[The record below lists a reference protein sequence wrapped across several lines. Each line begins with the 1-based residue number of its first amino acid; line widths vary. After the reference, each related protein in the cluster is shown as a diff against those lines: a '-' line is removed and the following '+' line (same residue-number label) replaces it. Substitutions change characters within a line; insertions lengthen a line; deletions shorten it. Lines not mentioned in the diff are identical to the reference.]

1 MTRRAAL
8 RLNFAKK
15 VALAVAGITALVLPI
30 TVGIMNAPRLRAQSV
45 AAGSPKFEVA
55 SIRPGCPG
63 SEGTNGPPVSWIDR
77 GIPGRLSFCF
87 TLVNLIDSAYFHYAG
102 GHVNPSMIRPPHIG
116 DPSWFESEKYMLNA
130 KADGNASQ
138 AMMRGPMLQALLE
151 ERFKLKVH
159 WETRQV
165 PVYELTA
172 GKGGPKLQPF
182 KEGSCIPPDFTQL
195 SGAPKPGQLCRN
207 GNARKGSNGIV
218 DWRGLSLDQFA
229 EWVLIGVVDR
239 PVIDKTGIA
248 GKFNFHL
255 EFVPDQA
262 TRAFLPGGELDH
274 GQVGPSDDPVGPT
287 IFSAI
292 QEQLGLKLVPA
303 KGPREFLVIDHVERP
318 SEN

>member
-1 MTRRAAL
+1 M
-8 RLNFAKK
+8 
-15 VALAVAGITALVLPI
+15 
-30 TVGIMNAPRLRAQSV
+30 RAQSP
-45 AAGSPKFEVA
+45 AAAAPKFEVA

-63 SEGTNGPPVSWIDR
+63 SEGPNGPPASWIDR
-77 GIPGRLSFCF
+77 ATPGRLSFCAI
-87 TLVNLIDSAYFHYAG
+87 LVNLIDFAYFHYAG
-102 GHVNPSMIRPPHIG
+102 GHVNPSPIRPRHIG
-116 DPSWFESEKYMLNA
+116 DPSWFESDKYMLNA
-130 KADGNASQ
+130 KAEGNASQ

-165 PVYELTA
+165 PVYELTV

-182 KEGSCIPPDFTQL
+182 KEGSCIPLDFTQFYA
-195 SGAPKPGQLCRN
+195 APKPVANPCRN
-207 GNARKGSNGIV
+207 GNTRKGSNGTV

-229 EWVLIGVVDR
+229 NWVLIGVVDR

-255 EFVPDQA
+255 EFVPDSA
-262 TRAFLPGGELDH
+262 TPAFLPGGELDH

-292 QEQLGLKLVPA
+292 QEQLGLKLVSA
-303 KGPREFLVIDHVERP
+303 KGPEEVLVIDHVERP
-318 SEN
+318 SAN

>member
-1 MTRRAAL
+1 MPVFVARRIA
-8 RLNFAKK
+8 RKSTWMRT
-15 VALAVAGITALVLPI
+15 AVAAAGMFGFTNLTDLP
-30 TVGIMNAPRLRAQSV
+30 RSLAQSGTAV
-45 AAGSPKFEVA
+45 TPKFEVA

-63 SEGTNGPPVSWIDR
+63 GEGANGPPASWIDR
-77 GIPGRLSFCF
+77 AIPGRLSFCF

-116 DPSWFESEKYMLNA
+116 DPSWFESDKYMLNA

-165 PVYELTA
+165 PVYALTV
-172 GKGGPKLQPF
+172 GKGGSKLQPF
-182 KEGSCIPPDFTQL
+182 KEGSCIPFDFTQFYA
-195 SGAPKPGQLCRN
+195 APKPLANPCRN

-229 EWVLIGVVDR
+229 KWVLIGVVDR
-239 PVIDKTGIA
+239 PVIDKAGIA

-262 TRAFLPGGELDH
+262 TRAFLPDGELDH
-274 GQVGPSDDPVGPT
+274 GRAGLSDDPLGPT

-292 QEQLGLKLVPA
+292 QEQLGLKLVPT

-318 SEN
+318 SAN